1 MAIGFEYTLGVNET
15 ESLTALNKFIEKVQE
30 MDVKIAID
38 FDLSSQDEAISK
50 LKSQLSELA
59 KGLTIPVKVDLPTGE
74 GSGGLGT
81 TRKTNKD
88 ISKQI
93 DLMQRRLDLQKRS
106 ITVSRQYNDAERNLK
121 KTVDSQLDSMKLQ
134 TGSLKQLKQSYAE
147 LSVKTRELKADLRE
161 ADIERNGYAFRNLAE
176 NVKGLVTQY
185 IGLQAVMGGIKNA
198 FKQGFDYIRELD
210 DAYTDVA
217 ISMDITREEFEAW
230 TETAREIAHAN
241 GQTTTSLMDMVK
253 IYAEAGQS
261 MDEIQAKLAGTAA
274 IQNITQWDAQQTTSV
289 VNSIIN
295 QFDLAGEATS
305 KFGKDSAAA
314 INYFG
319 DALVRMSNNLS
330 IDNVAAIQEMAS
342 AIDDAGSVI
351 HATGGTM
358 EWFMAIAGKLA
369 ETTNMAGSE
378 IGGAMRMIAARTL
391 RQGDMVGELE
401 AQGEDLEITMAK
413 AEKALSSIGVTIRG
427 ETADELRSLEEII
440 GDVAAKWDTLSDSQ
454 RQAVGEAMA
463 GTQRSSTFN
472 AIMQNYQEIL
482 DLQEQG
488 LNANGDLMEAN
499 QKRVESLD
507 GQMNVLKDTVNQ
519 LYSSFMS
526 SEGLIKGIQ
535 FTNELL
541 QSFTS
546 LENFMSSALFPA
558 FATLAG
564 CLSVK
569 MYGDFKTFIA
579 GTIDGFNLL
588 IGVIKGVETA
598 TIGLKMALGGIGFGL
613 VAGAIALVVGHFK
626 NLQDRMEQTDATA
639 TNLRENLAQTKT
651 SQKLI
656 DDYERLNKKLE
667 QGNISSETRKQ
678 LEEEISDIK
687 QQLISA
693 DEGYADVLAQQ
704 TDEYEK
710 QADAMR
716 VISELKDRE
725 SVKQALDDMGGW
737 GAQGKMQDQ
746 SDRFSSMIE
755 EIKQIDAEIENS
767 ENRKQEL
774 INSLATETSEA
785 KKEAMQTEL
794 DMIDQ
799 ALENWDSRKRDLIS
813 ESLDA
818 REDVMGWNEVL
829 DAAEQTHVAT
839 NLTKVAL
846 NEGASQFLDNILAAE
861 AAMNNTAEDANSIG
875 GNKEGETGP
884 DSSPIQDDTNSMLE
898 LNKQYV
904 EQINLLKEAK
914 QLVADL
920 QDGMNL
926 DDMNSLI
933 DSDLMKDYVGSI
945 TDAEAVQEH
954 LNRKI
959 EEMGRVANQ
968 TYTEMLAADGT
979 YWTSKIS
986 NADRWQQAE
995 LQAIANSSQA
1005 VLDSMGIELG
1015 AFQALVVDKGIL
1027 RQIDVSN
1034 AKDANEAQ
1042 AMAEAQ
1048 TIQAILTAT
1057 QQMVNDKNIARN
1069 QDLQNVAAFLNEQ
1082 GVMEAT
1088 TINRLTELWRQFYQ
1102 KKIQA
1107 ISESVSQLN
1116 ALASAGSTIA
1126 SEIEST
1132 SFTTNAAY
1140 QSISSGAGQVS
1151 QLAGSILKA
1160 TQEMSALNVNNPFE
1174 NFAVSFNQVGASAL
1188 GATDAVGG
1196 LADKLSDIGSGSG
1209 GKGGKGGSGSSAIE
1223 KVVEDMEDLV
1233 DIYYEVNR
1241 AYEECENALQLNRAK
1256 QDNATGMERVKLL
1269 KEEIHLLNEKTHAIK
1284 DQLRVMDTEAQDL
1297 RSTLSEKGFFF
1308 DDTGNITNYAA
1319 QLQYLTDQANSLSGE
1334 AKQAAIDSVKEVNE
1348 QVEKYTDLMTQQID
1362 DATIEWEEMVTEIRE
1377 AERQLAE
1384 MVTDSQ
1390 KDVGSAI
1397 EHYLQK
1403 RYDAVKTELEKEK
1416 ELYNDQYE
1424 QEEYEDN
1431 LKSEQRKLD
1440 EIQQQI
1446 NNLARDTSLA
1456 GQLKLEQLKQ
1466 QYEDQQQ
1473 VINDM
1478 IKEHQKEMTNDKFED
1493 NLNGLDE
1500 ELENLLSTE
1509 NLVTMINQALTTGF
1523 VTIGDEAIE
1532 LQGIMDTWMNE
1543 TGDGLY
1549 ALGDILRTELCDNLE
1564 VAKGLM
1570 ADMGIIDTSMG
1581 NSKINTEALNAANLF
1596 NNSNNMLNTDGGTP
1610 GEATVTFNA
1619 PLLQVDGNVSSD
1631 VLPDLEA
1638 KIKQAQEEVIAQISK
1653 QLARR

>member
-1 MAIGFEYTLGVNET
+1 MSGIG
-15 ESLTALNKFIEKVQE
+15 
-30 MDVKIAID
+30 
-38 FDLSSQDEAISK
+38 
-50 LKSQLSELA
+50 
-59 KGLTIPVKVDLPTGE
+59 
-74 GSGGLGT
+74 
-81 TRKTNKD
+81 
-88 ISKQI
+88 
-93 DLMQRRLDLQKRS
+93 
-106 ITVSRQYNDAERNLK
+106 
-121 KTVDSQLDSMKLQ
+121 
-134 TGSLKQLKQSYAE
+134 
-147 LSVKTRELKADLRE
+147 
-161 ADIERNGYAFRNLAE
+161 
-176 NVKGLVTQY
+176 
-185 IGLQAVMGGIKNA
+185 NA
-198 FKQGFDYIRELD
+198 FKQGFNYIRELD

-217 ISMDITREEFEAW
+217 ISMNITREEFEAW

-305 KFGKDSAAA
+305 KFGQDGAAA

-369 ETTNMAGSE
+369 ETTNMSGSE

-440 GDVAAKWDTLSDSQ
+440 GDVAAKWDSLSDSQ

-626 NLQDRMEQTDATA
+626 NLQDRMEQTNETA
-639 TNLRENLAQTKT
+639 TSLRENLAQTKT

-667 QGNISSETRKQ
+667 QGNISSETRKK
-678 LEEEISDIK
+678 LEEEIASIK
-687 QQLISA
+687 EQLISA

-704 TDEYEK
+704 TEEYEK
-710 QADAMR
+710 QANAMR
-716 VISELKDRE
+716 TISELKDRE
-725 SVKQALDDMGGW
+725 NVKQALDDMGGW
-737 GAQGKMQDQ
+737 GAQKKMQKE

-774 INSLATETSEA
+774 INSLATETSDA

-813 ESLDA
+813 DSLDA

-829 DAAEQTHVAT
+829 DAAEKTHVAT
-839 NLTKVAL
+839 NLTKIAL
-846 NEGASQFLDNILAAE
+846 NEGASQFLDSLLAAE
-861 AAMNNTAEDANSIG
+861 EAMNNTAEDADSIG
-875 GNKEGETGP
+875 GNKEGETAP

-920 QDGMNL
+920 QDGMSL

-959 EEMGRVANQ
+959 EEMGKVANK

-1027 RQIDVSN
+1027 REIDVSN

-1069 QDLQNVAAFLNEQ
+1069 QDLQNVADFLNEQ

-1088 TINRLTELWRQFYQ
+1088 TINRLTELWRQFYE

-1116 ALASAGSTIA
+1116 KLASAGNLVA

-1140 QSISSGAGQVS
+1140 QAISSGAGQVS
-1151 QLAGSILKA
+1151 QFADTILKA

-1188 GATDAVGG
+1188 GATDAVDG
-1196 LADKLSDIGSGSG
+1196 LADKLSDIGSGS
-1209 GKGGKGGSGSSAIE
+1209 GGKGGSGSSAIE

-1256 QDNATGMERVKLL
+1256 QDNATGMERVRLL

-1596 NNSNNMLNTDGGTP
+1596 NNSSNMLNTDGGTP